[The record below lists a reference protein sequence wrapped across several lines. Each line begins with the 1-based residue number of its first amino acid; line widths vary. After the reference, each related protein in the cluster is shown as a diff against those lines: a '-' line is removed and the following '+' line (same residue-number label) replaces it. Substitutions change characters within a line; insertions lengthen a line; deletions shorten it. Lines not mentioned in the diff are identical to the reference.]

1 MLSPIGRYLEA
12 NRPLAKKGDKILQNL
27 YLESNKIRSAKTIP
41 DFDVSGFKNV
51 KKLRLAEIDSR
62 QQEFNYLEAK
72 SGQWFAGNEAKT
84 VAKEIKQSGLFNI
97 PDYLV
102 SSYQAY
108 TKMKKDIENGL
119 KNFKLLNLSPR
130 LMQMYA
136 KLCEAES
143 NLLLA
148 LGSFSRLEKR
158 YQKDKDF
165 VAFMPNL
172 EQYLNDAEKEL
183 EANKLT
189 KEDQEFLSRIYIP
202 AQRVISHN
210 VSRFNKE
217 TPISLSPEL
226 HQKISEKLAKQDE
239 AIEKLWNTIEQG
251 KKQTFTKSN
260 DKTNPEDFA
269 MYGDDIPF

>member
-172 EQYLNDAEKEL
+172 EQYLNDAEKEM

-189 KEDQEFLSRIYIP
+189 KEDQEFLSRIHIP
-202 AQRVISHN
+202 AQRVISRN

-251 KKQTFTKSN
+251 KKQTFTRSY